1 MCFSQSVFL
10 SCTDQLQGIV
20 SEVTAI
26 LRQPEMI
33 RVIKNQG
40 LGLYTYGEEK

>member
-1 MCFSQSVFL
+1 MCFAQSLFPI
-10 SCTDQLQGIV
+10 CADQLQGIV

-33 RVIKNQG
+33 RVIKNRG